1 MDVQLPGTQI
11 CFVFRYFF
19 KESRALA
26 MSDDDH
32 GMATKPHRAHHPS
45 PSLTSIQAPHHTTVD
60 RSQPTTAV
68 RPAQHSPPQPTT
80 AQALSSQESF
90 YTSHCDAGYP
100 NAMPTP
106 HRISSRSRASFAP
119 KMLHL
124 RASLRVFAATS
135 TARRPIPNSHLWT
148 RCRRIARHYLAPPPF
163 HSHSRSRSR
172 SRTYLLCR
180 VCVCVCC
187 LAPLPC
193 LLACSLRI
201 KLLTLTFATL
211 ILTY

>member
-1 MDVQLPGTQI
+1 
-11 CFVFRYFF
+11 
-19 KESRALA
+19 

-45 PSLTSIQAPHHTTVD
+45 PSLPSIQAPHHTTVD

-90 YTSHCDAGYP
+90 YTSHSSEPLQRIDCT
-100 NAMPTP
+100 MPTP

-119 KMLHL
+119 KMLC
-124 RASLRVFAATS
+124 RGASLRVFAATS

-148 RCRRIARHYLAPPPF
+148 RCRRIARHLAPPPF
-163 HSHSRSRSR
+163 HSHSRSR

-180 VCVCVCC
+180 VCVCVCV
-187 LAPLPC
+187 LPC
-193 LLACSLRI
+193 TTPFLACLQ
-201 KLLTLTFATL
+201 LA
-211 ILTY
+211 Y